1 MLSHLEFLVVIFL
14 LLWLI
19 RRVRTPWVYNM
30 YLRRILGQLDRIE
43 AHTRGV
49 PIEQIEKEFSAVIHT
64 ETAIHDGTPFWE
76 RMWR

>member
-1 MLSHLEFLVVIFL
+1 
-14 LLWLI
+14 
-19 RRVRTPWVYNM
+19 M